1 MGRARTVLA
10 SLALIAGMAAGC
22 SGAEGTGAGGSPG
35 SAPATSV
42 PAHAIV
48 TFAVDDERF
57 KVELTTADLVA
68 HAEALLAGQDV
79 PGIPVGTVVRDDPG
93 PNAPWSWH
101 LDPATIE
108 FAATTIDGC
117 DALPSEV
124 ATDLDGDRYCPWSA
138 TVVAVDAAP

>member
-1 MGRARTVLA
+1 MGRARLGILA
-10 SLALIAGMAAGC
+10 SLAVAAAIGAGC
-22 SGAEGTGAGGSPG
+22 SAAGGS
-35 SAPATSV
+35 SATAV

-48 TFAVDDERF
+48 TFEVDGDERF
-57 KVELTTADLVA
+57 KVELTTAALVA
-68 HAEALLAGQDV
+68 QAQALLAGQDV

-101 LDPATIE
+101 LDPATIR
-108 FAATTIDGC
+108 FADATIEGC

-124 ATDLDGDRYCPWSA
+124 AADLDGNRYCPWSA